1 MQTVRYYITPITL
14 ALIVTLIAAIGSE
27 LQLGLRYD
35 REAILDGQWWRLISA
50 HLAHLGWS
58 HLFMNLLGLG
68 LIWALFGAHYP
79 NRVWIL
85 AFLLGSL
92 GVSAMLL
99 WLNPELHWYVGL
111 SGVLHTFFILGCLAD
126 IEKSRWGGTGLLL
139 AVCAKLAYEQFSG
152 PLPGSEASAG
162 GKVIVDSHLYGA
174 IWGGVVY
181 LGVYLW
187 GKLRERFFGGG

>member
-174 IWGGVVY
+174 I
-181 LGVYLW
+181 
-187 GKLRERFFGGG
+187 